1 MMRSGASS
9 IRLVPIRIVW
19 SALPSSCA
27 AGAVVICALADLEA
41 SASAANPPNARNIR
55 LSSDIRL
62 LARTN
67 ECRSPAKLP
76 RPLNPV
82 ILSLFR
88 ETIFDDAQPRELL
101 IIDPHFGTCLAD
113 LLESV
118 VHPNSVCD
126 KQTNSHCGSPPEP
139 SFAMHVHGDGFVAF
153 GQASRDAGQ
162 LLDRRR
168 AMVRNGHM
176 LPNEAELFQASGVSN
191 GLLTQI
197 YNVGNPGLAQARV
210 LLRREGA
217 SDVKPFVHTVN
228 TLGGERTYIARG

>member
-19 SALPSSCA
+19 SAFPSSCA

-176 LPNEAELFQASGVSN
+176 LPNDALAPLRSGVRSPHAEEVRDPDFL
-191 GLLTQI
+191 GRD
-197 YNVGNPGLAQARV
+197 QARV
-210 LLRREGA
+210 LLR
-217 SDVKPFVHTVN
+217 
-228 TLGGERTYIARG
+228 